1 MGRIHRT
8 AHLHSAPAM
17 VADARATRALAI
29 RSLLLKLTLVATGAG
44 VLTASAWISVPFF
57 PVPITMQ
64 TLAVLLVGGLL
75 GPQLGVTAVASYL
88 ALGLS
93 GAPVFHGGLGGPA
106 LLAGPTGGY
115 LIGFI
120 PAAYVMGLASRRGWM
135 ISAGRL
141 GTVAKM
147 ALLVGGALLAETT
160 IYALGLPWLSLT
172 TVHDAGKA
180 VAVGLV
186 PFLLG
191 DLVKTAVAVMTV
203 YGGKNLLARW
213 GSLTF

>member
-8 AHLHSAPAM
+8 AHLDSAPAI
-17 VADARATRALAI
+17 VADARAERALAT
-29 RSLLLKLTLVATGAG
+29 RSLLLKLTLVATGVG

-75 GPQLGVTAVASYL
+75 GPRLGVTAVASYL

-120 PAAYVMGLASRRGWM
+120 PAAYVMGLASRRGWT

-141 GTVAKM
+141 GVVAKV
-147 ALLVGGALLAETT
+147 ALLVGGALWAETT
-160 IYALGLPWLSLT
+160 IYALGVPWLAFT

-180 VAVGLV
+180 IAVGLV

-203 YGGKNLLARW
+203 YGGKDLLARW
-213 GSLTF
+213 GSLPF